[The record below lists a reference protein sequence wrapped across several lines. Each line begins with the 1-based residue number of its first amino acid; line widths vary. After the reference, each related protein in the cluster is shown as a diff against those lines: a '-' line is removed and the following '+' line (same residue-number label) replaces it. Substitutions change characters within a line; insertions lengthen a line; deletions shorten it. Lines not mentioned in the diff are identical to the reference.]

1 MESHTFPHVEPSIDK
16 GENMEVL
23 LLREQE
29 IFPSEEV
36 LKAALGQVYDVWAE
50 LELQITQG
58 ELALVL
64 NWNYYKD
71 GKSWFCKVCHKK
83 KTVFWLSVWEGFF
96 KTAFYFTEKH
106 LESIAELDI
115 SDQIKEDFCRMK
127 PIGKLLPMV
136 INIDMQ
142 EQLADLL
149 KIVKYK
155 KELK

>member
-16 GENMEVL
+16 DENMEVL

-36 LKAALGQVYDVWAE
+36 LKAVLGQVYDVLAE
-50 LELQITQG
+50 LEKQVTQG
-58 ELALVL
+58 EFPLTL
-64 NWNYYKD
+64 NWNYYRD

-83 KTVFWLSVWEGFF
+83 KTIFWLSVWNGFF

-115 SDQIKEDFCRMK
+115 SEQIKEDFCQMK
-127 PIGKLLPMV
+127 SIGKLRPM
-136 INIDMQ
+136 IISIDKQ

-149 KIVKYK
+149 KIVKFK
-155 KELK
+155 KEFK